1 MNKKIG
7 VIDVGGGCRGVYAA
21 GVFDYFLD
29 NNITFDLGIG
39 VSAGSANIAS
49 FTAKQDR
56 RNYKFYTEYALR
68 PEYMGMKNFI
78 AKKSFIDLDYVYGTL
93 TNDDGE
99 YPIDYDT
106 YMDNTME
113 FYIVATNAIT
123 GDAHYFNKNEMQ
135 RNQYD
140 AFKASS
146 CIPFVCPPYIINDI
160 PYYDGALADPVPI
173 QKAFDWGCDKVVL
186 ILTLPIDTIRDN
198 RQDTFLAKRIQ
209 KKYPLAAEKL
219 MQRANLYNTS
229 IQLAKEY
236 ENKGKLLIIAPNDT
250 CGVSTLSRNQD
261 DLIKLYDKGYLDGAK
276 INNFTLA

>member
-1 MNKKIG
+1 MGNKIG
-7 VIDVGGGCRGVYAA
+7 IIDVGGGCRGAYAA

-29 NNITFDLGIG
+29 NKITFDLGIG
-39 VSAGSANIAS
+39 VSAGSANITS

-78 AKKSFIDLDYVYGTL
+78 TKKSFIDLDYVYGTL

-106 YMDNTME
+106 YMDNPME

-123 GDAHYFNKNEMQ
+123 GDAHYFSKNEMQ

-160 PYYDGALADPVPI
+160 PYYDGALANPVPI
-173 QKAFDWGCDKVVL
+173 QKAFDWGCDKVIL

-198 RQDTFLAKRIQ
+198 KQDTFLAKRIQ
-209 KKYPLAAEKL
+209 KKYPLSAEKL
-219 MQRANLYNTS
+219 MHRANLYNAS
-229 IQLAKEY
+229 VQLAKEY
-236 ENKGKLLIIAPNDT
+236 EKEGKLLIIAPDDT

-261 DLIKLYDKGYLDGAK
+261 DLIKLYYKGYLDGVK
-276 INNFTLA
+276 INNFM

>member
-1 MNKKIG
+1 MKNKIG
-7 VIDVGGGCRGVYAA
+7 IIDVGGGCRGVYAA

-68 PEYMGMKNFI
+68 PEYMGIKNFI
-78 AKKSFIDLDYVYGTL
+78 TKKSFINLDYVYGTL

-106 YMDNTME
+106 YIDDPME
-113 FYIVATNAIT
+113 FYIVATNAVT
-123 GDAHYFNKNEMQ
+123 GEAHYFNKNEMH

-146 CIPFVCPPYIINDI
+146 CIPFVCPPYIIENI
-160 PYYDGALADPVPI
+160 PYYDGALANPVPI
-173 QKAFDWGCDKVVL
+173 EKAFDCGCDKVIL
-186 ILTLPIDTIRDN
+186 ILTLPVDTFRHSK
-198 RQDTFLAKRIQ
+198 QDTFLAKRIH

-219 MQRANLYNTS
+219 MHRANLYNAS

-236 ENKGKLLIIAPNDT
+236 EKEGKLLIIAPDDT
-250 CGVSTLSRNQD
+250 CGVSTLSRNQE
-261 DLIKLYDKGYLDGAK
+261 DLIKLYYKGYQDGKK
-276 INNFTLA
+276 IHTFI

>member
-1 MNKKIG
+1 MCGKIG
-7 VIDVGGGCRGVYAA
+7 IVDVGGGCRGVYAA

-68 PEYMGMKNFI
+68 PEYMGIKNFLT
-78 AKKSFIDLDYVYGTL
+78 KKSFIGLDYVYGTL

-106 YMDNTME
+106 FMNNPME
-113 FYIVATNAIT
+113 FYILATNAET
-123 GDAHYFNKNEMQ
+123 GNAHYFSKRKMK
-135 RNQYD
+135 RNHYD

-146 CIPFVCPPYIINDI
+146 CIPYVCAPYIIDGI

-173 QKAFDWGCDKVVL
+173 KKAFEWGCDKVVL

-198 RQDTFLAKRIQ
+198 KKDSFLAKRIQ

-219 MQRANLYNTS
+219 MHRADLYNTN
-229 IQLAKEY
+229 IQLAREY
-236 ENKGKLLIIAPNDT
+236 EKEGKVLIIAPDDT
-250 CGVSTLSRNQD
+250 CGVSTLSRNQE
-261 DLIKLYDKGYLDGAK
+261 DLIKLYYKGYQDGKK
-276 INNFTLA
+276 IHTFI